1 MTYSAPPARTEISD
15 TYPNPSNAVARVGFG
30 SLWDYVTGL
39 LGATGN
45 PAEAITALTA
55 AGLNTANSFT
65 LKQEFNGTSANACQ
79 KTFNILEGATVSATA
94 STGVINY
101 DVATQSVLY
110 YTTDAT
116 GNFTLNFRGSS
127 TTTLNNLLANGESVS
142 ITFLCTNGASAY
154 YNSVVTID
162 GTTVIPKW
170 QGGQAPT
177 IGNPNAVDIYNMVI
191 VKTATNTYTVFGSL
205 TKFA

>member
-1 MTYSAPPARTEISD
+1 M
-15 TYPNPSNAVARVGFG
+15 
-30 SLWDYVTGL
+30 
-39 LGATGN
+39 
-45 PAEAITALTA
+45 TA
-55 AGLNTANSFT
+55 AGLTTANSFT
-65 LKQEFNGTSANACQ
+65 LKQTFSGTSANACQ

-142 ITFLCTNGASAY
+142 VTFLCTNGASAY

>member
-1 MTYSAPPARTEISD
+1 MTYAPPPARTEISD
-15 TYPNPSNAVARVGFG
+15 TYPNPSNAVARIGFG

-39 LGATGN
+39 LGSTGN

-142 ITFLCTNGASAY
+142 VTFLCTNGASAY

>member
-1 MTYSAPPARTEISD
+1 MTYAPPPARTEISD
-15 TYPNPSNAVARVGFG
+15 TYPNPSNAVARIGFG

-39 LGATGN
+39 LGSTGN

-110 YTTDAT
+110 YTTNAT

-142 ITFLCTNGASAY
+142 VTFLCTNGASAY

>member
-1 MTYSAPPARTEISD
+1 MTYAPPPAKTEISD

-39 LGATGN
+39 LGSTGN
-45 PAEAITALTA
+45 PAEAQTALDVP
-55 AGLNTANSFT
+55 GLSSANSYT
-65 LKQEFNGTSANACQ
+65 LKQTFSGTSANACQ

-110 YTTDAT
+110 YTTSAT

-142 ITFLCTNGASAY
+142 VTFLCTNGATAY

-162 GTTVIPKW
+162 GSTVIPKW